1 MPMDDGPAPR
11 PGPLVELLRHIEQT
25 SLRRG
30 GPQADKGAEGAA
42 VPAVEPGDL
51 RYFRST
57 WSRLRVERQLTQSQ
71 SQVPEN
77 AGPLNSDRLVL
88 RVLQTLREVSPAY
101 LNRYVAYL
109 DALMWL
115 DQARAGGLPTPV
127 ATAKSAQANRAK
139 PDPHKR
145 KHR

>member
-1 MPMDDGPAPR
+1 M
-11 PGPLVELLRHIEQT
+11 
-25 SLRRG
+25 
-30 GPQADKGAEGAA
+30 
-42 VPAVEPGDL
+42 
-51 RYFRST
+51 
-57 WSRLRVERQLTQSQ
+57 TQSLA
-71 SQVPEN
+71 QVPEN

-127 ATAKSAQANRAK
+127 ATAGASASAARDGRRKPARGKAAAAAKSSNANRAK
-139 PDPHKR
+139 LDPHNR
-145 KHR
+145 RHR